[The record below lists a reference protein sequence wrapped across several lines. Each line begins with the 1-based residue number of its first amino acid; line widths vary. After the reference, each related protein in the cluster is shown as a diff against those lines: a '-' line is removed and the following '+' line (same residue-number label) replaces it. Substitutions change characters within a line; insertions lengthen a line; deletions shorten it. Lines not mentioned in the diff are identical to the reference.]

1 MSALTVLALA
11 VGFVLLIG
19 GGEVLV
25 RGAGGL
31 AATLGISPLVVG
43 LTVVAFATSAPEFA
57 VSVDAAL
64 SGYPGLAV
72 GNVVGSNIANILL
85 ILGLTAI
92 VAPLVATSRIVRVD
106 IPIMVLFSV
115 VALLVALDGTIS
127 FLDGL
132 LLFAGLVAY
141 VVATIVISRKQDGGR
156 VAAAPEDPVAD
167 GPGGGDAAVDGAGNA
182 AAGGDDAGDAAAGGA
197 SAGETRSSG
206 VASSHPVL
214 VSSVFVVVGV
224 ALLVVGARL
233 LVAAASDLASAW
245 GMSDLVIGLTVV
257 AVGTSLPE
265 LATSVVAAIRG
276 ERDLAIGNIVGSNMF
291 NIGAVLGMTSLIT
304 PIDVAPGAVRFDLPI
319 MLAVSLALL
328 PIAFTGMAIKRWE
341 GLLFTGFYAAYVVYV
356 VLQAADHDALD
367 PFSAAMLWFVIPIT
381 ALWLIV
387 LAIYELGVLRGRRQ
401 ARGRRVEAGARG
413 ARGADE
419 EGPTEVTTGDG

>member
-141 VVATIVISRKQDGGR
+141 TVATIVISRKQDGGR
-156 VAAAPEDPVAD
+156 AAAASEDPV
-167 GPGGGDAAVDGAGNA
+167 GDGAGGGA
-182 AAGGDDAGDAAAGGA
+182 ARDAAAGDAAAGDDPAGGA

-265 LATSVVAAIRG
+265 FATSMVAAIRG
-276 ERDLAIGNIVGSNMF
+276 ERDLAIGNIVGSNIF
-291 NIGAVLGMTSLIT
+291 NIGAVLGIASLIT

-356 VLQAADHDALD
+356 VLQAADHDAMD

-381 ALWLIV
+381 ALWLIG
-387 LAIYELGVLRGRRQ
+387 LATYELGLLRGRRQ
-401 ARGRRVEAGARG
+401 ARARPVPAHDGATDTG
-413 ARGADE
+413 TG
-419 EGPTEVTTGDG
+419 GPG

>member
-1 MSALTVLALA
+1 MSALTVAALA

-85 ILGLTAI
+85 ILGMTAI

-106 IPIMVLFSV
+106 IPIMVLFSLV
-115 VALLVALDGTIS
+115 VLLVALDGTIS

-132 LLFAGLVAY
+132 LLFAGLVTY
-141 VVATIVISRKQDGGR
+141 TTATIVIARKQDGDR
-156 VAAAPEDPVAD
+156 ATEALDAP
-167 GPGGGDAAVDGAGNA
+167 
-182 AAGGDDAGDAAAGGA
+182 AGD
-197 SAGETRSSG
+197 SAGETTPTG
-206 VASSHPVL
+206 GETSHPVL
-214 VSSVFVVVGV
+214 LNSALVIAGV
-224 ALLVVGARL
+224 ALLVIGARL
-233 LVAAASDLASAW
+233 LVTAASDLASAW

-265 LATSVVAAIRG
+265 LATSMVAAIRG

-291 NIGAVLGMTSLIT
+291 NIGAVLGMTSLIA
-304 PIDVAPGAVRFDLPI
+304 PIEIAAGAIRFDLPI

-328 PIAFTGMAIKRWE
+328 PIAFTGLAIARWE
-341 GLLFTGFYAAYVVYV
+341 GVLFTGFYAAYIAYV
-356 VLQAADHDALD
+356 VLQAADHDALG

-387 LAIYELGVLRGRRQ
+387 LATYELGVLRGRAQ
-401 ARGRRVEAGARG
+401 TRGRPV
-413 ARGADE
+413 
-419 EGPTEVTTGDG
+419 TGDSAAQDAAAGGSGASPPRA

>member
-1 MSALTVLALA
+1 M
-11 VGFVLLIG
+11 LLIG

-31 AATLGISPLVVG
+31 AAVFKISPLVVG
-43 LTVVAFATSAPEFA
+43 LTVVAFATSAPELA

-85 ILGLTAI
+85 ILGMTAI

-106 IPIMVLFSV
+106 IPIMVLFSLV
-115 VALLVALDGTIS
+115 VLLVALDGTIS

-132 LLFAGLVAY
+132 LLFAGLVTY
-141 VVATIVISRKQDGGR
+141 TTATIVIARKQDGDR
-156 VAAAPEDPVAD
+156 ATEALDAP
-167 GPGGGDAAVDGAGNA
+167 
-182 AAGGDDAGDAAAGGA
+182 AGD
-197 SAGETRSSG
+197 SAGETTPTG
-206 VASSHPVL
+206 GETSHPVL
-214 VSSVFVVVGV
+214 LNSALVIAGV
-224 ALLVVGARL
+224 ALLVIGARL
-233 LVAAASDLASAW
+233 LVTAASDLASAW

-257 AVGTSLPE
+257 AIGTSLPE
-265 LATSVVAAIRG
+265 LATSLVAAIRG

-304 PIDVAPGAVRFDLPI
+304 PIGVAQGAIRFDLPI
-319 MLAVSLALL
+319 MLAVSMALL

-341 GLLFTGFYAAYVVYV
+341 GLLFAGFYAAYVAYV

-367 PFSAAMLWFVIPIT
+367 PFSAAMLWFVIPVT

-387 LAIYELGVLRGRRQ
+387 LATYELGVRRGRGQ
-401 ARGRRVEAGARG
+401 ARGRPVARDDG
-413 ARGADE
+413 GR
-419 EGPTEVTTGDG
+419 EGG

>member
-1 MSALTVLALA
+1 MSALTVAALA

-106 IPIMVLFSV
+106 IPIMVLFSLV
-115 VALLVALDGTIS
+115 LLLVALDGTIS

-141 VVATIVISRKQDGGR
+141 VVATIVISRKQSGGR
-156 VAAAPEDPVAD
+156 AAAASKEPVGD
-167 GPGGGDAAVDGAGNA
+167 GAVDDSSGS
-182 AAGGDDAGDAAAGGA
+182 D
-197 SAGETRSSG
+197 SADETRSSG
-206 VASSHPVL
+206 VAASHPVL
-214 VSSVFVVVGV
+214 VSSALVIVGV
-224 ALLVVGARL
+224 VMLVVGARL
-233 LVAAASDLASAW
+233 LVTAASDLAAAW

-265 LATSVVAAIRG
+265 LATSMVAAIRG

-291 NIGAVLGMTSLIT
+291 NIGAVLGMTSLIA
-304 PIDVAPGAVRFDLPI
+304 PIEIAAGAIRFDLPI

-328 PIAFTGMAIKRWE
+328 PIAFTGLAIARWE
-341 GLLFTGFYAAYVVYV
+341 GVLFTGFYAAYIAYV
-356 VLQAADHDALD
+356 VLQAADHDALG

-387 LAIYELGVLRGRRQ
+387 LATYELGVLRGRAQ
-401 ARGRRVEAGARG
+401 TRGRPV
-413 ARGADE
+413 
-419 EGPTEVTTGDG
+419 TGDSAAQDAAAGGSGASPPRA

>member
-1 MSALTVLALA
+1 MSALTVAALA

-92 VAPLVATSRIVRVD
+92 VAPLVATSRVVRVD
-106 IPIMVLFSV
+106 IPIMVLFSLV
-115 VALLVALDGTIS
+115 LLLVALDGTIS

-141 VVATIVISRKQDGGR
+141 VVATIVISRKQSGGR
-156 VAAAPEDPVAD
+156 AAAASEEPV
-167 GPGGGDAAVDGAGNA
+167 GDGAA
-182 AAGGDDAGDAAAGGA
+182 DDSSGSD
-197 SAGETRSSG
+197 SADETRSSG
-206 VASSHPVL
+206 VAASHPVL
-214 VSSVFVVVGV
+214 VSSALVIVGV
-224 ALLVVGARL
+224 VMLVVGARL
-233 LVAAASDLASAW
+233 LVTAASDLAAAW

-265 LATSVVAAIRG
+265 LATSMVAAIRG

-291 NIGAVLGMTSLIT
+291 NIGAVLGMTSLIA
-304 PIDVAPGAVRFDLPI
+304 PIEIAAGAIRFDLPI

-328 PIAFTGMAIKRWE
+328 PIAFTGLAIARWE
-341 GLLFTGFYAAYVVYV
+341 GVLFTGFYAAYIAYV
-356 VLQAADHDALD
+356 VLQAADHDALG

-387 LAIYELGVLRGRRQ
+387 LATYELGVLRGRAQ
-401 ARGRRVEAGARG
+401 TRGRPV
-413 ARGADE
+413 
-419 EGPTEVTTGDG
+419 TGDSAAQDAAAGGSGASPPRA

>member
-1 MSALTVLALA
+1 MSALTVAALA

-106 IPIMVLFSV
+106 IPIMVLFSL

-141 VVATIVISRKQDGGR
+141 VVATIVISRKQSGGR
-156 VAAAPEDPVAD
+156 AAAASEEPV
-167 GPGGGDAAVDGAGNA
+167 GDGAA
-182 AAGGDDAGDAAAGGA
+182 DDSSGSD
-197 SAGETRSSG
+197 SADETRSSG
-206 VASSHPVL
+206 VAASHPVL
-214 VSSVFVVVGV
+214 VSSALVIVGV
-224 ALLVVGARL
+224 VMLVVGARL
-233 LVAAASDLASAW
+233 LVTAASDLAAAW

-265 LATSVVAAIRG
+265 LATSMVAAIRG

-291 NIGAVLGMTSLIT
+291 NIGAVLGMTSLIA
-304 PIDVAPGAVRFDLPI
+304 PIEIAAGAIRFDLPI

-328 PIAFTGMAIKRWE
+328 PIAFTGLAIARWE
-341 GLLFTGFYAAYVVYV
+341 GVLFTGFYAAYIAYV
-356 VLQAADHDALD
+356 VLQAADHDALG

-387 LAIYELGVLRGRRQ
+387 LATYELGVLRGRAQ
-401 ARGRRVEAGARG
+401 TRGRPV
-413 ARGADE
+413 
-419 EGPTEVTTGDG
+419 TGDSAAQDAAAGGSGASPPRA

>member
-92 VAPLVATSRIVRVD
+92 VAPLVAKSRIVRVD

-141 VVATIVISRKQDGGR
+141 TVATIVISRKQDGGR
-156 VAAAPEDPVAD
+156 AAAASEDPV
-167 GPGGGDAAVDGAGNA
+167 GDGAGGGA
-182 AAGGDDAGDAAAGGA
+182 ARDAAAGDAAAGDDPAGGA

-214 VSSVFVVVGV
+214 VNSVFVVVGV

-265 LATSVVAAIRG
+265 FATSVVAAIRG
-276 ERDLAIGNIVGSNMF
+276 ERDLAIGNIVGSNIF
-291 NIGAVLGMTSLIT
+291 NIGAVLGIASLIT

-356 VLQAADHDALD
+356 VLQAADHDAMD

-381 ALWLIV
+381 ALWLIG
-387 LAIYELGVLRGRRQ
+387 LATYELGLLRGRRQ
-401 ARGRRVEAGARG
+401 ARARPVPAHDGATDTG
-413 ARGADE
+413 TG
-419 EGPTEVTTGDG
+419 GPG

>member
-1 MSALTVLALA
+1 MSALTVAALA
-11 VGFVLLIG
+11 VGFALLIG

-106 IPIMVLFSV
+106 IPIMVLFSLV
-115 VALLVALDGTIS
+115 LLLVALDGTIS

-141 VVATIVISRKQDGGR
+141 VVATIVISRKQSGGR
-156 VAAAPEDPVAD
+156 AAAASKEPVGD
-167 GPGGGDAAVDGAGNA
+167 GAVDDSSGS
-182 AAGGDDAGDAAAGGA
+182 D
-197 SAGETRSSG
+197 SADETRSSG
-206 VASSHPVL
+206 VAASHPVL
-214 VSSVFVVVGV
+214 VSSALVIVGV
-224 ALLVVGARL
+224 VMLVVGARL
-233 LVAAASDLASAW
+233 LVTAASDLAAAW

-265 LATSVVAAIRG
+265 LATSMVAAIRG

-291 NIGAVLGMTSLIT
+291 NIGAVLGMTSLIA
-304 PIDVAPGAVRFDLPI
+304 PIEIAAGAIRFDLPI

-328 PIAFTGMAIKRWE
+328 PIAFTGLAIARWE
-341 GLLFTGFYAAYVVYV
+341 GVLFTGFYAAYIAYV
-356 VLQAADHDALD
+356 VLQAADHDALG
-367 PFSAAMLWFVIPIT
+367 PFSAAMLWFVISIT

-387 LAIYELGVLRGRRQ
+387 LATYELGVLRGRAQ
-401 ARGRRVEAGARG
+401 TRGRPV
-413 ARGADE
+413 
-419 EGPTEVTTGDG
+419 TGDSAAQDAAAGGSGASPPRA

>member
-167 GPGGGDAAVDGAGNA
+167 GPGGGDAAVDGAGD
-182 AAGGDDAGDAAAGGA
+182 GDAGDGDAGGA
-197 SAGETRSSG
+197 SAAETRSSG

-214 VSSVFVVVGV
+214 VSSAFVVVGV

-328 PIAFTGMAIKRWE
+328 PVAFTGMAIKRWE

-387 LAIYELGVLRGRRQ
+387 LATYELGVLRGRGQ
-401 ARGRRVEAGARG
+401 ARGRPVARDDG
-413 ARGADE
+413 GR
-419 EGPTEVTTGDG
+419 EGG

>member
-1 MSALTVLALA
+1 MSVLTVVALA

-25 RGAGGL
+25 RGAGGM
-31 AATLGISPLVVG
+31 AAVLGISPLVVG
-43 LTVVAFATSAPEFA
+43 LTVVAFATSAPELA
-57 VSVDAAL
+57 VSVDAAV
-64 SGYPGLAV
+64 SGYPGLAI

-92 VAPLVATSRIVRVD
+92 FAPLVATSRIVRVD

-115 VALLVALDGTIS
+115 VVLVVALDGTIS

-132 LLFAGLVAY
+132 LLFAGLVSY
-141 VVATIVISRKQDGGR
+141 VVATIVISRKRGAGR
-156 VAAAPEDPVAD
+156 ADAASEDPV
-167 GPGGGDAAVDGAGNA
+167 GDSAVGDD
-182 AAGGDDAGDAAAGGA
+182 AAGGD
-197 SAGETRSSG
+197 SEGEKPSSG
-206 VASSHPVL
+206 AGAAHPVL
-214 VSSVFVVVGV
+214 VSSALVVVGV
-224 ALLVVGARL
+224 VLLVVGARL
-233 LVAAASDLASAW
+233 LVTAASDLASAW
-245 GMSDLVIGLTVV
+245 GMSDLVVGLTVV

-265 LATSVVAAIRG
+265 LATSMVAAIRG
-276 ERDLAIGNIVGSNMF
+276 ERDLAIGNIVGSNVF

-304 PIDVAPGAVRFDLPI
+304 PIQVAPGAIRFDLPI

-328 PIAFTGMAIKRWE
+328 PIAFTGLAIKRWE
-341 GLLFTGFYAAYVVYV
+341 GLLFTGFYTAYVVYV

-387 LAIYELGVLRGRRQ
+387 LATYELGVLRGRRQ
-401 ARGRRVEAGARG
+401 AQGRRVAEG

-419 EGPTEVTTGDG
+419 ERPTEVKTDDG

>member
-1 MSALTVLALA
+1 MSALTVAALA

-106 IPIMVLFSV
+106 IPIMVLFSLV
-115 VALLVALDGTIS
+115 LLLVALDGTIS

-141 VVATIVISRKQDGGR
+141 VVATIVISRKQSGGR
-156 VAAAPEDPVAD
+156 AAAASEEPV
-167 GPGGGDAAVDGAGNA
+167 GDGAA
-182 AAGGDDAGDAAAGGA
+182 DDSSGSD
-197 SAGETRSSG
+197 SADETRSSG
-206 VASSHPVL
+206 VAASHPVL
-214 VSSVFVVVGV
+214 VSSALVIVGV
-224 ALLVVGARL
+224 VMLVVGARL
-233 LVAAASDLASAW
+233 LVTAASDLAAAW

-265 LATSVVAAIRG
+265 LATSMVAAIRG
-276 ERDLAIGNIVGSNMF
+276 ERDLAIGNVVGSNMF
-291 NIGAVLGMTSLIT
+291 NIGAVLGMTSLIA
-304 PIDVAPGAVRFDLPI
+304 PIEIAAGAIRFDLPI

-328 PIAFTGMAIKRWE
+328 PIAFTGLAIARWE
-341 GLLFTGFYAAYVVYV
+341 GVLFTGFYAAYIAYV
-356 VLQAADHDALD
+356 VLQAADHDALG

-387 LAIYELGVLRGRRQ
+387 LATYELGVLRGRAQ
-401 ARGRRVEAGARG
+401 TRGRPV
-413 ARGADE
+413 
-419 EGPTEVTTGDG
+419 TGDSAAQDAAAGGSGASPPRA

>member
-156 VAAAPEDPVAD
+156 AAAASEDPV
-167 GPGGGDAAVDGAGNA
+167 GDGAGGGA
-182 AAGGDDAGDAAAGGA
+182 ARDAAAGDAAAGDDPAGGA

-265 LATSVVAAIRG
+265 FATSVVAAIRG
-276 ERDLAIGNIVGSNMF
+276 ERTWPSA
-291 NIGAVLGMTSLIT
+291 TSS
-304 PIDVAPGAVRFDLPI
+304 VATCSTSV
-319 MLAVSLALL
+319 
-328 PIAFTGMAIKRWE
+328 
-341 GLLFTGFYAAYVVYV
+341 
-356 VLQAADHDALD
+356 
-367 PFSAAMLWFVIPIT
+367 PFS
-381 ALWLIV
+381 
-387 LAIYELGVLRGRRQ
+387 G
-401 ARGRRVEAGARG
+401 
-413 ARGADE
+413 
-419 EGPTEVTTGDG
+419 

>member
-1 MSALTVLALA
+1 MSALTVAALA
-11 VGFVLLIG
+11 VGFALLIG

-106 IPIMVLFSV
+106 ITIMVLFSLV
-115 VALLVALDGTIS
+115 LLLVALDGTIS

-141 VVATIVISRKQDGGR
+141 VVATIVISRKQSGGR
-156 VAAAPEDPVAD
+156 AAAASKEPVGD
-167 GPGGGDAAVDGAGNA
+167 GAVDDSSGS
-182 AAGGDDAGDAAAGGA
+182 D
-197 SAGETRSSG
+197 SADETRSSG
-206 VASSHPVL
+206 VAASHPVL
-214 VSSVFVVVGV
+214 VSSALVIVGV
-224 ALLVVGARL
+224 VMLVVGARL
-233 LVAAASDLASAW
+233 LVTAASDLAAAW

-265 LATSVVAAIRG
+265 LATSMVAAIRG

-291 NIGAVLGMTSLIT
+291 NIGAVLGMTSLIA
-304 PIDVAPGAVRFDLPI
+304 PIEIAAGAIRFDLPI

-328 PIAFTGMAIKRWE
+328 PIAFTGLAIARWE
-341 GLLFTGFYAAYVVYV
+341 GVLFTGFYAAYIAYV
-356 VLQAADHDALD
+356 VLQAADHDALG

-387 LAIYELGVLRGRRQ
+387 LATYELGVLRGRAQ
-401 ARGRRVEAGARG
+401 TRGRPV
-413 ARGADE
+413 
-419 EGPTEVTTGDG
+419 TGDSAAQDAAAGGSGASPPRA

>member
-1 MSALTVLALA
+1 MSALTVAALA

-106 IPIMVLFSV
+106 IPIMVLFSLV
-115 VALLVALDGTIS
+115 LLLVALDGTIS

-141 VVATIVISRKQDGGR
+141 VVATIVISRKQSGGR
-156 VAAAPEDPVAD
+156 AAAASEEPV
-167 GPGGGDAAVDGAGNA
+167 GDGAA
-182 AAGGDDAGDAAAGGA
+182 DDSSGSD
-197 SAGETRSSG
+197 SADETRSSS
-206 VASSHPVL
+206 VAASHPVL
-214 VSSVFVVVGV
+214 VSSALVIVGV
-224 ALLVVGARL
+224 VMLVVGARL
-233 LVAAASDLASAW
+233 LVTAASDLAAAW

-265 LATSVVAAIRG
+265 LATSMVAAIRG

-291 NIGAVLGMTSLIT
+291 NIGAVLGMTSLIA
-304 PIDVAPGAVRFDLPI
+304 PIEIAAGAIRFDLPI

-328 PIAFTGMAIKRWE
+328 PIAFTGLAIARWE
-341 GLLFTGFYAAYVVYV
+341 GVLFTGFYAAYIAYV
-356 VLQAADHDALD
+356 VLQAADHDALG

-387 LAIYELGVLRGRRQ
+387 LATYELGVLRGRAQ
-401 ARGRRVEAGARG
+401 TRGRPV
-413 ARGADE
+413 
-419 EGPTEVTTGDG
+419 TGDSAAQDAAAGGSGASPPRA

>member
-141 VVATIVISRKQDGGR
+141 TVATIVISRKQDGGR
-156 VAAAPEDPVAD
+156 AAAASEDPV
-167 GPGGGDAAVDGAGNA
+167 GDGAGGGA
-182 AAGGDDAGDAAAGGA
+182 ARDAAAGDAAAGDDPAGGA

-214 VSSVFVVVGV
+214 VNSVFVVVGV

-265 LATSVVAAIRG
+265 FATSVVAAIRG
-276 ERDLAIGNIVGSNMF
+276 ERDLAIGNIVGSNIF
-291 NIGAVLGMTSLIT
+291 NIGAVLGIASLIT

-356 VLQAADHDALD
+356 VLQAADHDAMD

-381 ALWLIV
+381 ALWLIG
-387 LAIYELGVLRGRRQ
+387 LATYELGLLRGRRQ
-401 ARGRRVEAGARG
+401 ARARPVPAHDGATDTG
-413 ARGADE
+413 TG
-419 EGPTEVTTGDG
+419 GPG